1 MKIGKTRALKA
12 NKSKSR
18 KISAKRPTEGV
29 TSLKKFSM
37 TTDKQSLHYQANS
50 GQRMYVRQI
59 NERKKSYHDLLV
71 KFKKRNNSITNIF
84 KPSINP
90 HSKFILE
97 EKSYRSLE
105 RELGQINTTNFGSF
119 TCRNLNE
126 DNSSRDRLLER
137 SKDEYIKMKQ
147 EIVDKECTFKPQLN
161 RVTKKIVKSKRVGS
175 NSSLRSN
182 SGSKNEE
189 VFSKLYEDSK
199 EHKKKINKIAQ
210 SMLKSSDINN
220 KKSLN
225 TSRSTKLKD
234 FELKRQSFLKNLQ
247 CKRKDHCKTS
257 LIATKPTRK
266 SIGTK
271 ANKSNS
277 RTRSRSGGKSVHE
290 DLYIDSKVRQQRIVD
305 DKCRQIYQERKSKF
319 NRYLNKKPTNYAVRH
334 RSKSRKIMQKVKIQR
349 CTDLFQ
355 KLDNDQDG
363 YISSQKIDILGVSN
377 DIIDLITP
385 LLLRIEQKELILDY
399 SQFYDILD
407 KFSKNLTID
416 QKNLLFG
423 PTKQLTS
430 RDVMN
435 TFRPRINSKSMHIC
449 ESIEK
454 STDKKRIGEMAN
466 ERKVWKEAHLK
477 AKEIKDKSE
486 ISK

>member
-1 MKIGKTRALKA
+1 
-12 NKSKSR
+12 
-18 KISAKRPTEGV
+18 
-29 TSLKKFSM
+29 
-37 TTDKQSLHYQANS
+37 
-50 GQRMYVRQI
+50 
-59 NERKKSYHDLLV
+59 
-71 KFKKRNNSITNIF
+71 
-84 KPSINP
+84 
-90 HSKFILE
+90 
-97 EKSYRSLE
+97 
-105 RELGQINTTNFGSF
+105 
-119 TCRNLNE
+119 
-126 DNSSRDRLLER
+126 
-137 SKDEYIKMKQ
+137 MKQ
-147 EIVDKECTFKPQLN
+147 ETADKECTFKPQLN
-161 RVTKKIVKSKRVGS
+161 RVTKKIVKSRRLGS

-199 EHKKKINKIAQ
+199 EHKKRINKIAQ
-210 SMLKSSDINN
+210 GILKSTDFSS

-225 TSRSTKLKD
+225 TSRPTKLKD
-234 FELKRQSFLKNLQ
+234 FESKRLSLLKNMQ
-247 CKRKDHCKTS
+247 SKRKDQCKTS
-257 LIATKPTRK
+257 AIVSKSTRK
-266 SIGTK
+266 SVGPI

-290 DLYIDSKVRQQRIVD
+290 DLYIDSKVRQQRVVD

-334 RSKSRKIMQKVKIQR
+334 RSKSRKIMQKIKVQR
-349 CTDLFQ
+349 CRDLFE

-385 LLLRIEQKELILDY
+385 LLLKIEQKELILDY

-407 KFSKNLTID
+407 RFARNLTID

-454 STDKKRIGEMAN
+454 PTNKKRIEEMAN
-466 ERKVWKEAHLK
+466 EKKVWKEAHLK
-477 AKEIKDKSE
+477 AKEMKDKSE